1 MLEVDAS
8 SVLGAPQIAGTWV
21 SKKGSAKGM
30 VAGVAG
36 NVVGGSLA
44 MSGAKAA
51 AGAYKDGPADT
62 PELPATGAFLALSAA
77 QLALVKTKRGLLK
90 PKIENDTWATA
101 SRSDIA
107 SAELGSGTLSLPLT
121 INFTNGVS
129 WTFEVA
135 KGGKKAAEELV
146 SALGGTAG

>member
-21 SKKGSAKGM
+21 SKKGSATGM
-30 VAGVAG
+30 VASVAG
-36 NVVGGSLA
+36 NQAAGVVGRLA
-44 MSGAKAA
+44 ADAVSGRNQP
-51 AGAYKDGPADT
+51 GPAET
-62 PELPATGAFLALSAA
+62 PELPAAGAFLALSAD

-101 SRSDIA
+101 ARSDIA
-107 SAELGSGTLSLPLT
+107 SAELGGGTLSVPLT
-121 INFTNGVS
+121 ISFTNGVS

-135 KGGKKAAEELV
+135 KAGKKAAEELV
-146 SALGGTAG
+146 AALGGGAA